1 LADFFSQNFALEEEK
16 EFSAEDVTEVWDWN
30 RESDSRGGGLAA
42 SLAAS
47 INLKQGF
54 THIRQGFQ
62 KREIPGH

>member
-1 LADFFSQNFALEEEK
+1 LADFFSLKNFALEDEK

-30 RESDSRGGGLAA
+30 RESASLGGGLAA

-54 THIRQGFQ
+54 PNFRQGFQ
-62 KREIPGH
+62 KMRTFS